1 MFANIKEKAKDNI
14 KPLLKSVS
22 IGASAVGVCLQIL
35 EFLHFKIPSYLPII
49 LFGFTAILLFI
60 FINLK
65 HSFEEKITMILSS
78 DVQEMRTIRLHI
90 DDEIERQTI
99 RGDPHF
105 GV

>member
-49 LFGFTAILLFI
+49 LFGFTAKFKRCIRI
-60 FINLK
+60 ENRN
-65 HSFEEKITMILSS
+65 EKNYRSRRNHKS
-78 DVQEMRTIRLHI
+78 DFR
-90 DDEIERQTI
+90 
-99 RGDPHF
+99 
-105 GV
+105 